1 MLDEK
6 KKAALEAYLSKKGNK
21 PGEKGG
27 EKPVVKE
34 ETEIEVEDEGG
45 DVPDDFSYRMSED
58 RDPEDEYYGAMGRDP
73 SEMDTTDRAPR
84 GEGPRSGCRTLCK
97 PRRVRLLCCRRHR
110 APKQHGRL

>member
-6 KKAALEAYLSKKGNK
+6 KKAALEAYLSKKGDK

-73 SEMDTTDRAPR
+73 SEMDTTNRAPR
-84 GEGPRSGCRTLCK
+84 GEDPRSRGSRIGKMNGGALRSAFEK
-97 PRRVRLLCCRRHR
+97 AQQMRRG
-110 APKQHGRL
+110 A